1 MDPRRFGR
9 VVATRVAGIRVKLHP
24 TVFGLSASLIIL
36 FVGLTLANLD
46 TTEHIFGVVRAWVTD
61 NFGWLFILL
70 VQFFLL
76 FSLYL
81 AMSRFGHIRLGGA
94 DAEPDFS
101 TTSWFA
107 MLFSAGMGIGLMFW
121 SVAEPVMH
129 FESAPLSPESA
140 AGSAQ
145 RAMDITFLHWGLH
158 AWGIYALVGLAL
170 AYYSFNRGLPLTVR
184 SAFYP
189 FFGERIYGRVG
200 DVIDILAVVA
210 TLFGVATSL
219 GFGVSQI
226 NAGLAFLFDVPVSV
240 PVQIGL
246 ITFITMVATLS
257 VVSGL
262 DKGIKLLS
270 QINLGLALCLM
281 LFLLAV
287 GPTLFL
293 LKAFVQETGHYLQNL
308 LTLGS
313 WTQTYN
319 READWQGSWTVFYW
333 AWWIAWS
340 PFVGM
345 FIARI
350 SRGRTVREFILGVLL
365 VPAVLTFL
373 WVTVFGGSALY
384 QAMFQ
389 DTGIVEAV
397 NADVSTAIYHLLAN
411 YPLAKI
417 TSGVAVI
424 LVFVFFVTSSDSG
437 SLVIDIITAGGR
449 TDPPVPQRVFWAVSE
464 GVVAAVLLLGG
475 GLGALQTASVT
486 TGLPFA
492 IILCLLAVGL
502 RRAFAQ
508 EMPAPV
514 HRGRIVKG
522 GME

>member
-24 TVFGLSASLIIL
+24 TVFGLSASLIVV

-46 TTEHIFGVVRAWVTD
+46 AAEAVFQAIRTWVTD
-61 NFGWLFILL
+61 YFGWLFILL

-81 AMSRFGHIRLGGA
+81 AISRFGHIRLGGA
-94 DAEPDFS
+94 DAKPDFS
-101 TTSWFA
+101 RGSWFA

-129 FESAPLSPESA
+129 FESPPLPA
-140 AGSAQ
+140 ATPGAAAQ
-145 RAMDITFLHWGLH
+145 RALDTTFLHWGLH

-189 FFGERIYGRVG
+189 FFGERIYGPLG

-226 NAGLAFLFDVPVSV
+226 NAGLAVLMGTPVSV
-240 PVQIGL
+240 PVQLGL

-262 DKGIKLLS
+262 DKGIKRLS
-270 QINLGLALCLM
+270 QLNLLLALALM
-281 LFLLAV
+281 LFVLLA

-293 LKAFVQETGHYLQNL
+293 LKAFVQQTGHYLQNL

-313 WTQTYN
+313 WTETYQAD
-319 READWQGSWTVFYW
+319 ADWQASWTIFYW

-365 VPAVLTFL
+365 VPASLTFL

-384 QAMFQ
+384 QAMFEQ
-389 DTGIVEAV
+389 TGIVAAV
-397 NADVSTAIYHLLAN
+397 NADVSTAIYHLLDN
-411 YPLAKI
+411 YPISKI

-449 TDPPVPQRVFWAVSE
+449 TDPPVSQRIFWAVSE

-492 IILCLLAVGL
+492 IIVCLLAVGL
-502 RRAFAQ
+502 QRAFAR
-508 EMPAPV
+508 EMPPPV
-514 HRGRIVKG
+514 HRSRIARG